1 MKRKLVLLIGA
12 AVTAAVAAKKRKAA
26 QPNLWEQATAGQ
38 PDLK

>member
-1 MKRKLVLLIGA
+1 MKRKIVLLIAAGVGA
-12 AVTAAVAAKKRKAA
+12 ALAAKKRKAA